1 MKHRILAVAAL
12 LTSATAAHAVGLDRS
27 GRPVDLIFQ
36 SGNVLEFSAGHAN
49 PGISGRDLLGF
60 GTGNIADSFGLLG
73 AGFRYE
79 VNDRFSFG
87 LILDE
92 PYGADILYGPGSLLL
107 AGTAADVDSMAATLF
122 GRYRFDDN
130 WSVHGGLVYQRLEAS
145 VTLSGVAFDAAGLN
159 GFRADFDT
167 DGAYGYTIG
176 TAYEIPDIALRVA
189 LTYHSEIDHTFDT
202 TQTLAG
208 VPIAPASSTDV
219 TTPESIRLDFQS
231 GVAEDT
237 LVFGHLRFS
246 HYSVT
251 EVIPSALQ
259 PTNTSLTD
267 LENAWDASI
276 GVGRRFNDKWSGRV
290 AIGWEEKGTDD
301 LISPL
306 SAVNGAV
313 YLALG
318 AAYQVTDRI
327 EISGGLRYTDFG
339 DAIASPGSRPAA
351 PFDDNDAVSAGLR
364 LRISF

>member
-1 MKHRILAVAAL
+1 MKHQTLAIAAL
-12 LTSATAAHAVGLDRS
+12 LTSATTAQAVGLDRS

-36 SGNVLEFSAGHAN
+36 SGNVLEFSAGYAS
-49 PGISGRDLLGF
+49 PSISGTDLFGA
-60 GTGNIADSFGLLG
+60 GTGDIADSFSLLG

-79 VNDRFSFG
+79 VNDKFSFG
-87 LILDE
+87 LIIDE
-92 PYGADILYGPGSLLL
+92 PYGADILYGPGSTLL
-107 AGTAADVDSMAATLF
+107 AGTTADVDATAATLF

-130 WSVHGGLVYQRLEAS
+130 WSVHGGLVYQRLKAS
-145 VTLSGVAFDAAGLN
+145 VTLSGAAFTASGLN
-159 GFRADFDT
+159 GFRADFDSDDAFGFT
-167 DGAYGYTIG
+167 VGA
-176 TAYEIPDIALRVA
+176 AYEIPEIALRVA
-189 LTYHSEIDHTFDT
+189 LTYHSEIDHSFDT
-202 TQTLAG
+202 TQTIAG
-208 VPIAPASSTDV
+208 VPVAAPSTTDV
-219 TTPESIRLDFQS
+219 TTPETIRLDFQT

-251 EVIPSALQ
+251 EVIPSALA

-301 LISPL
+301 LVSPL
-306 SAVNGAV
+306 SGTNGAV

-318 AAYQVTDRI
+318 AAYQVTDTI
-327 EISGGLRYTDFG
+327 ELSGGIRYTDFG
-339 DAIASPGSRPAA
+339 DAIASPGGTPAA
-351 PFDDNDAVSAGLR
+351 PFDNNDAISAGLR